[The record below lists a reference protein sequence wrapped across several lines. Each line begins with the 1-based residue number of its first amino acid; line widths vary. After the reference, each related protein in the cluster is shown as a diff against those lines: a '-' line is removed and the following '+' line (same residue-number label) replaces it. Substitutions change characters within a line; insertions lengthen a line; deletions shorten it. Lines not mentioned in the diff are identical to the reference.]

1 MAKRL
6 TDVSGAS
13 EVFECGVVTYS
24 NRMKHQ
30 LLGVSQQTLDT
41 FGAVSEETAREMA
54 AGVRKLSGAE
64 IGISVTGN
72 AGPEP
77 SEGKEVGLVYIG
89 VDSLEMSRVF
99 MLQVNRRDQDARE
112 TIRYLASSHALSLI
126 LKAVDAMA
134 KAEVKKKT
142 QR

>member
-1 MAKRL
+1 MCIR
-6 TDVSGAS
+6 D
-13 EVFECGVVTYS
+13 
-24 NRMKHQ
+24 R
-30 LLGVSQQTLDT
+30 
-41 FGAVSEETAREMA
+41 
-54 AGVRKLSGAE
+54 
-64 IGISVTGN
+64 
-72 AGPEP
+72 
-77 SEGKEVGLVYIG
+77 GKEVGLVYIG
-89 VDSLEMSRVF
+89 VDSPEMSRVF